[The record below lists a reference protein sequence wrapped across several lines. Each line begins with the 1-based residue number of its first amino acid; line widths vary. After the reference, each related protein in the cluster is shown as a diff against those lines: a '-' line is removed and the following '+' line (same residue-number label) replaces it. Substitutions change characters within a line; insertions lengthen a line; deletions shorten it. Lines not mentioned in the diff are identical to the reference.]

1 MSDVVKTGLTA
12 DTPQQILFGACTV
25 HKGLKYTTDTGW
37 NFKESI
43 AGATNGGSKMSIV
56 PEIVRPEIDNV
67 HVFVKQLTKKA
78 GEKVTFEINFAVATK
93 EIIQAAALAVE
104 GVSEDDAYE
113 MLTSSGD
120 IAEGAFW
127 ENIALVGL
135 TLDGKPV
142 IAIADNMLCTN
153 GFENDGKSKEAAV
166 IKCTFESHADITAE
180 SFDKLSWRVYYPK
193 AA

>member
-1 MSDVVKTGLTA
+1 MSDVVKTGLTS

-25 HKGLKYTTDTGW
+25 HKGLKYTKDAGW
-37 NFKESI
+37 NYKETI
-43 AGATNGGSKMSIV
+43 AGATKGGSKLSIV

-67 HVFVKQLTKKA
+67 HVHVKQLTKKA

-93 EIIQAAALAVE
+93 EIIKAASLAID
-104 GVSEDDAYE
+104 GVSEDDAFE
-113 MLTSSGD
+113 MLTSSSD
-120 IAEGAFW
+120 ITEGAFW

-153 GFENDGKSKEAAV
+153 GFENDGKSKEASV
-166 IKCTFESHADITAE
+166 IKCTFESHADIAAE